1 MTDMTIK
8 EIREL
13 TKLTQEAFAAKYEI
27 PVSTLKGWEADPASS
42 RHRNCPDYVRELLR
56 RAVFAD
62 YR

>member
-27 PVSTLKGWEADPASS
+27 PS
-42 RHRNCPDYVRELLR
+42 C
-56 RAVFAD
+56 
-62 YR
+62 